1 MTSSTFAT
9 LTPIPSTGCSKPPSS
24 TTHVSDPQTSK
35 VGPIV
40 IQIPDLPFK
49 SGHTNT
55 GSGLK
60 VTDIGKLTGNGS
72 DQLNPALDG
81 LASPNGSANVTVID
95 ASSRHRTII
104 LQVGYQVQCDQ
115 IWRFIGLWATF

>member
-1 MTSSTFAT
+1 M
-9 LTPIPSTGCSKPPSS
+9 
-24 TTHVSDPQTSK
+24 
-35 VGPIV
+35 